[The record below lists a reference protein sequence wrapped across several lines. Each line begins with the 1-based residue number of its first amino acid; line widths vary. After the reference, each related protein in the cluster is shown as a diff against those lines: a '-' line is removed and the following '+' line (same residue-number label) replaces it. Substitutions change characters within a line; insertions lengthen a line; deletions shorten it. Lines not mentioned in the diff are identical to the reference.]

1 MLDRRFLLAALSG
14 LAFTATEAL
23 AATKKKK
30 KAPAKKK
37 ASSKK
42 SRKPAKKAAPKP
54 PSPPPPPP
62 VPEVTAPEVKAKL
75 DAAFDSILRDLLVQ
89 SPMTA
94 TNLGLDKGDLAYLK
108 SRLDDRSAA
117 SLNVNANRLRKAVQ
131 TLAAIDRDQLSAIDR
146 IDYDAVR
153 WDIQLQADAAQTW
166 TFGENAT
173 PMNIT
178 FYAPTPYIV
187 SQLSG
192 FWNTVPDFLDGQH
205 TINTAADAE
214 AYIQRLD
221 AFAKGLEQ
229 ETARIVAE
237 AQRGIVPPDFILKKA
252 ALQITNLR
260 DTPVE
265 QSILV
270 TSITR
275 RTAEKGIAG
284 DWTALATAKVND
296 VVKPA
301 LTTQITALGALLG
314 KATHNAG
321 VRNLPNGAAYYAY
334 CARVGTSTDLTP
346 KDIHTIGLQKVAEL
360 SAEIDSRFRALGMAA
375 GSNADRYKILGGDPS
390 QLYPDSDEGR
400 AQLLSDLNGKVDAVT
415 AKIPQYFGVLPKT
428 KASIRRVPIANE
440 LGQPSYYQPAAL
452 DGSRAG
458 VYNINL
464 HSMADNPKWSL
475 PTLTY
480 HEAVPGHHMQISIQQ
495 EAPLHQLRKVASYN
509 AYVEGWA
516 LYSEELAATEMK
528 MYDNDPYGRL
538 GYLHDA
544 LFRAVRL
551 VVDTG
556 MHHLGWSREQAI
568 RYMVDTTGDSEG
580 GATLEIERYCA
591 WPGQALGYMVG
602 KITWLKLRDA
612 MKKKQGGAFSYKT
625 FHDTGLT
632 AGSLPLAV
640 LEDLYKA
647 KGLI

>member
-1 MLDRRFLLAALSG
+1 MLDRRYLLAALSG
-14 LAFTATEAL
+14 LAFTAGDAL
-23 AATKKKK
+23 AAAKKK

-37 ASSKK
+37 TTSKK
-42 SRKPAKKAAPKP
+42 GKASKKKAPPKP
-54 PSPPPPPP
+54 PAPPPPPP

-108 SRLDDRSAA
+108 SRLDDRTAA
-117 SLNVNANRLRKAVQ
+117 GLNTNANRLRKAVQ
-131 TLAAIDRDQLSAIDR
+131 TLAAIDRDQLSAVDR

-166 TFGENAT
+166 NFGENAT

-178 FYAPTPYIV
+178 FYSPTPYIV

-205 TINTAADAE
+205 TINTASDADA
-214 AYIQRLD
+214 YIKRLD
-221 AFAKGLEQ
+221 AFAAGLDQ
-229 ETARIVAE
+229 ETARIVSE
-237 AQRGIVPPDFILKKA
+237 SQRGIIPPDFILKKA

-260 DTPVE
+260 DTPVD

-270 TSITR
+270 TSIAR

-284 DWTALATAKVND
+284 DWTALATAKLTD
-296 VVKPA
+296 TIQPA
-301 LTTQITALGALLG
+301 MTRQITALQALQG

-346 KDIHTIGLQKVAEL
+346 KEIHTIGLQKVAEL
-360 SAEIDSRFRALGMAA
+360 SSEIDSRFRALGMTT
-375 GSNADRYKILGGDPS
+375 GSNADRYKILGDDPS

-568 RYMVDTTGDSEG
+568 RYMADTTGDSEG

-602 KITWLKLRDA
+602 KITWLRLRDA
-612 MKKKQGGAFSYKT
+612 MNKKQGAAFSYKT

>member
-14 LAFTATEAL
+14 LAFTATDAL

-30 KAPAKKK
+30 KAPARKKK
-37 ASSKK
+37 TTSKK
-42 SRKPAKKAAPKP
+42 GKKPSKKAAPKA
-54 PSPPPPPP
+54 PPPPP

-117 SLNVNANRLRKAVQ
+117 SLNTNVTRLRKAVQ
-131 TLAAIDRDQLSAIDR
+131 TLAAIDRSQLSAIDR

-153 WDIQLQADAAQTW
+153 WDLALQLEGAQTW

-192 FWNTVPDFLDGQH
+192 LWNVAPDFLDGQH
-205 TINTAADAE
+205 TINTTADAE

-221 AFAKGLEQ
+221 ALAAGLDQ
-229 ETARIVAE
+229 ETVRLVAE
-237 AQRGIVPPDFILKKA
+237 AQRGIIPPDFILKKA
-252 ALQITNLR
+252 ALSITNLR
-260 DTPVE
+260 DTPVD
-265 QSILV
+265 QSIMV

-275 RTAEKGIAG
+275 RTVEKGIAG
-284 DWTALATAKVND
+284 DWTARASAKVTD
-296 VVKPA
+296 AVQPA
-301 LTTQITALGALLG
+301 LTRQITALEALLG
-314 KATHNAG
+314 KAANNAG
-321 VRNLPNGAAYYAY
+321 VRNLPNGSAYYAY

-346 KDIHTIGLQKVAEL
+346 KEIHTIGLQKVAEL
-360 SAEIDSRFRALGMAA
+360 SAEIDSRFRALGMTM
-375 GSNADRYKILGGDPS
+375 GSNADRYQALSKDPS
-390 QLYPDSDEGR
+390 QVYPDSDEGR
-400 AQLLSDLNGKVDAVT
+400 ALLLSDLNGKVDAVT
-415 AKIPQYFGVLPKT
+415 AKIPQYFGVLART
-428 KASIRRVPIANE
+428 KASIRRVPVANE

-516 LYSEELAATEMK
+516 LYSEELAAVEMK

-568 RYMVDTTGDSEG
+568 RYMVDATGDSEG

-602 KITWLKLRDA
+602 KITWLKLRDS